1 MDSKQ
6 LISTFLSISKEITD
20 KVKSSRTNSVKR
32 TNLSSHKT
40 KLYQICKTLKLKGPE
55 IDNDYK
61 QDMEKVQ
68 TELIN
73 LCQMTELDVEV
84 RLMML
89 EIIELRAS
97 GWEFD
102 EKTKEYYKHKFNSCR
117 KSVTSNTNSRD
128 VDADVGPSNVR
139 RSQEDDVSPSKLLQ
153 SPTNDIVEELKIG
166 DFKLTLKCSDRSVLQ
181 LSKQQLGNFFKASSQ
196 VSITGT
202 AGGHKGTADQPQPRA
217 KVMKINYKA
226 AEQPLPALK
235 YSREEILMIANRPQ
249 SKEPPLNW
257 AEKMKK
263 LPDVVL
269 KKC

>member
-89 EIIELRAS
+89 EIIEVGSCIL
-97 GWEFD
+97 FD
-102 EKTKEYYKHKFNSCR
+102 
-117 KSVTSNTNSRD
+117 
-128 VDADVGPSNVR
+128 
-139 RSQEDDVSPSKLLQ
+139 
-153 SPTNDIVEELKIG
+153 
-166 DFKLTLKCSDRSVLQ
+166 
-181 LSKQQLGNFFKASSQ
+181 
-196 VSITGT
+196 
-202 AGGHKGTADQPQPRA
+202 
-217 KVMKINYKA
+217 
-226 AEQPLPALK
+226 
-235 YSREEILMIANRPQ
+235 
-249 SKEPPLNW
+249 
-257 AEKMKK
+257 
-263 LPDVVL
+263 
-269 KKC
+269 